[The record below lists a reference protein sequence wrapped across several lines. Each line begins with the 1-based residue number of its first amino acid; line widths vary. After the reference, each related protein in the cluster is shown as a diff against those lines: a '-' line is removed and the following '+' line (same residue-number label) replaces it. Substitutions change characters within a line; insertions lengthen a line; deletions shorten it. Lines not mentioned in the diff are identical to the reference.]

1 VGMIDIS
8 KLKDLIKVEES
19 DTDVFIYIGYI
30 RICSISEDEGRWYP
44 SNNKTE
50 LFTINGYASKQDAL
64 DAVIRHL
71 TD

>member
-1 VGMIDIS
+1 MIDIT

-44 SNNKTE
+44 TIQNRE
-50 LFTINGYASKQDAL
+50 LMTIDGYSSKQDAL

>member
-1 VGMIDIS
+1 MIDIT

-30 RICSISEDEGRWYP
+30 RICSILEDEGRWYP
-44 SNNKTE
+44 TIQNRE
-50 LFTINGYASKQDAL
+50 LMTIDGYSSKQDAL